1 LEKNICYTEVT
12 KADSDIR
19 GIFVTSH
26 SEYILL
32 SIKSSFFDYISSQ
45 ARPYSRQAEEY
56 AVSCLQSYLRA
67 ECVSFFERKEDQYLL
82 IAASSG
88 SYHTVPFR
96 QKRSFIERTD
106 SRVDLMLSDGFLL
119 SVTEKERV
127 FDEDFYRLLAGECS
141 HFLAHFQ
148 RLQKKMEMEKNYQ
161 ELYALTK
168 KLHATMNK
176 DEVLNQ
182 LILSLQKMFPDYL
195 FYLFL
200 SHDSDSRHGLP
211 VKEFDYEGNG
221 SESAMEAYLTGEI
234 KWDASE
240 SANQVILYAP
250 LKGNQG
256 IYGVVEVT
264 QQNRSQLDEDE
275 TVMTASLAE
284 AAGHALE
291 NAKLYE
297 QSKKLVSDLQLINE
311 TSHKLNKNLR
321 LVDTMTYMS
330 DRIIRT
336 FSADETGFF
345 YTSSEGGTRML
356 PGSTSFFQTERADF
370 YLSLAESRVRQE
382 LEGIFIG
389 DLKEKEADFSSLIA
403 IPMVQRDELKGFAVI
418 LHRNPY
424 AFTFEMFKLMQSLIH
439 HSTLALMNSM
449 LREELE
455 LLVITDHLT
464 KLYSRNYLDDSVQHS
479 LKTDSQGV
487 FILMDIDDFKSV
499 NDTHGHQ
506 TGDDIL
512 IQVAGI
518 IMNSI
523 RKSDVGARWGGEE
536 LAVYLPQAD
545 PHDGIELA
553 NRIVDSVKNETFPSV
568 TISCGVA
575 HWTAEEP
582 ESLKRMIRRADQALY
597 KAKEYGKNCVVF
609 HEESEVVHETS

>member
-1 LEKNICYTEVT
+1 MI
-12 KADSDIR
+12 
-19 GIFVTSH
+19 SH

-45 ARPYSRQAEEY
+45 ARPYSRHAAEY
-56 AVSCLQSYLRA
+56 AVSCLQSYLSA
-67 ECVSFFERKEDQYLL
+67 EYVSFFKRKEDQYLL
-82 IAASSG
+82 IAASSH

-96 QKRSFIERTD
+96 QKRSLIERTE
-106 SRVDLMLSDGFLL
+106 SRVDLMLSEGFLL
-119 SVTEKERV
+119 SVTEKEHV
-127 FDEDFYRLLAGECS
+127 FDEDFYRLLIKECS
-141 HFLAHFQ
+141 LFLAHFQ
-148 RLQKKMEMEKNYQ
+148 RLQKKTDMEKNYQ

-168 KLHATMNK
+168 RLHATMNK

-182 LILSLQKMFPDYL
+182 FIFSLQKLFPDYL

-200 SHDSDSRHGLP
+200 SHDSDSRHKLP
-211 VKEFDYEGNG
+211 VKEFDYEGTG
-221 SESAMEAYLTGEI
+221 SASAMEAYLTGEI
-234 KWDASE
+234 KWDAPE

-264 QQNRSQLDEDE
+264 QQNRSELDEDE
-275 TVMTASLAE
+275 TMMTASLAE
-284 AAGHALE
+284 AAGHAYE

-321 LVDTMTYMS
+321 LIDTMTYMS
-330 DRIIRT
+330 DRIIRS

-356 PGSTSFFQTERADF
+356 PGSTSFFQTEGADF
-370 YLSLAESRVRQE
+370 YLRLAENRVRQE
-382 LEGIFIG
+382 LEGVFIG
-389 DLKEKEADFSSLIA
+389 DLKVKDAAFSSLIA

-487 FILMDIDDFKSV
+487 FILMDIDDFKTV

-523 RKSDVGARWGGEE
+523 TKSDVGARWGGEE

-545 PHDGIELA
+545 PRYGIELA
-553 NRIVDSVKNETFPSV
+553 NRIVDSVQNETFPSV

-597 KAKEYGKNCVVF
+597 KAKENGKNCAVF
-609 HEESEVVHETS
+609 YEESEVMHETS